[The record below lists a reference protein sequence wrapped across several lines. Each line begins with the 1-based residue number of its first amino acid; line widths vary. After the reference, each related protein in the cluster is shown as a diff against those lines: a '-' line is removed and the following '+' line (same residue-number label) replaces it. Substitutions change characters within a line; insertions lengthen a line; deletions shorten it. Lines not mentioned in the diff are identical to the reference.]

1 MLKKRMVSVENC
13 DIMTHLKMVKKN
25 SCVSDDHTLQP
36 CHDQTDAVLKNVL
49 TTHNANIL
57 SLQKD
62 AEIFYF

>member
-25 SCVSDDHTLQP
+25 LCVSDDHTLQP

-57 SLQKD
+57 SLPQE
-62 AEIFYF
+62 AENFYF